1 MKSLSAII
9 LTLLFVSISS
19 IPLFAQGGATVLF
32 LMINPGAREG
42 GMGEAGVALADDGN
56 AIYWNPAGLAF
67 QHEGKDA
74 RKGEATL
81 MHVQW
86 LPQFNLNDMFF
97 DYAAV
102 NRKIKDVGTVGLAL
116 QYINY
121 GKNIQTDTQGNELGN
136 FNSNEFAI
144 TGSYALKLKK
154 NLGFGVNIKYI
165 YSNLSPGIFVDQE
178 RREGRGST
186 FAVDVATLW
195 HPGFSKK
202 LSLGM
207 NISNIGPKMTFVD
220 REQADPLPTNL
231 RVGFGYDLVRSEY
244 NRLTLV
250 YDANR
255 LLIRRRL
262 TSDSVSVA
270 DNVFKAMLSTWSDG
284 SFSDQL
290 KKFTHSV
297 GMEYWYTD
305 LIALRAGY
313 FYENKAIGGRQFW
326 TFGGGLRVSVLQVDF
341 SYIYATIDDHPLADT
356 IRFSLST
363 LF

>member
-1 MKSLSAII
+1 
-9 LTLLFVSISS
+9 
-19 IPLFAQGGATVLF
+19 
-32 LMINPGAREG
+32 
-42 GMGEAGVALADDGN
+42 
-56 AIYWNPAGLAF
+56 
-67 QHEGKDA
+67 
-74 RKGEATL
+74 

-86 LPQFNLNDMFF
+86 LPQFNLSDMFY
-97 DYAAV
+97 DYVAV
-102 NRKIKDVGTVGLAL
+102 NRKVKDVGTLGLAL

-121 GKNIQTDTQGNELGN
+121 GQNIQTDTKGDEIGR

-165 YSNLSPGIFVDQE
+165 YSNLSPGVFVDQE
-178 RREGRGST
+178 QQDGRGSS

-195 HPGFSKK
+195 HPGFSKR

-207 NISNIGPKMTFVD
+207 NISNIGPQMHFVD

-231 RVGFGYDLVRSEY
+231 RIGFAYDLVRSEY

-255 LLIRRRL
+255 LLIRRRENA
-262 TSDSVSVA
+262 DSVSVA
-270 DNVFKAMLSTWSDG
+270 DNVFKAMFTTWSDG

-313 FYENKAIGGRQFW
+313 FYENKFVGGRKFW
-326 TFGGGLRVSVLQVDF
+326 TFGGGLRVSVIQLDF
-341 SYIYATIDDHPLADT
+341 SYIYSNVDDSPLANT
-356 IRFSLST
+356 VRYSLSA